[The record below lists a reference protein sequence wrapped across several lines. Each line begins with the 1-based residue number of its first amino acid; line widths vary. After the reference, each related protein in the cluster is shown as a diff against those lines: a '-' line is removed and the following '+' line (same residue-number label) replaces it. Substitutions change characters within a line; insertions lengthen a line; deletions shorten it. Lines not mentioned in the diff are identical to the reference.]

1 MTQLTLR
8 GLTDDED
15 ALVLVDPTGAE
26 HRLPVDDAV
35 IGAVRRARRAYASES
50 PRGDALRPRAIQ
62 AMVRSGLTAEDIAAE
77 TGEDIEHIRRYERPV
92 LDERRHTA
100 QQAGRVLVYPD
111 TDTGSPTPLAEL
123 ALERL
128 GLREVDPESMEW
140 DAWKRQDGTW
150 YVELSFVA
158 GSRRRAAGWTY
169 ARGSVVAQDDEAR
182 WLSDSG
188 PTDSGPIPDFG
199 SGSER
204 RWSASDPLPPA
215 SPRSVSSRDQQ
226 TETGRILE
234 SLRRRRGVAPAPADE
249 PGPSPSGTA
258 VSPADGSPADDASP
272 PAAPVDQDTPHG
284 GSGGLRLVGDAD
296 DRTIDGAHSAP
307 SRPDEAQDASIVALP
322 SSDGDAGAASH
333 DQHRDHHTEPI
344 GTPRSGPPAPE
355 APSASGGSGHTS
367 PDGPSPDESSAQET
381 EAGPGDDHPSL
392 LDDPALSGWDGAA
405 GASEDALSSA
415 SAKVFPATIPSTA
428 DPAGSAGVPER
439 DEEGAAGSSAENA
452 AVQDPTPPDAAKRRR
467 GRASVPSW
475 DEIMFGGRGKD

>member
-15 ALVLVDPTGAE
+15 ALVLVDPTGTE

-35 IGAVRRARRAYASES
+35 IGAVRRARRAHASEA

-77 TGEDIEHIRRYERPV
+77 TGEDVEHIRRYERPV
-92 LDERRHTA
+92 LDERRHIA

-128 GLREVDPESMEW
+128 ELREVDPESMEW

-204 RWSASDPLPPA
+204 RLSAGDPLPPA
-215 SPRSVSSRDQQ
+215 SPRSAPTRDHQ

-234 SLRRRRGVAPAPADE
+234 SLRRRRGVTPAPTDE
-249 PGPSPSGTA
+249 PGRPTGPSAAGP
-258 VSPADGSPADDASP
+258 PAAGPAAGASADDAAP
-272 PAAPVDQDTPHG
+272 PAPPVGSDAPSAAP
-284 GSGGLRLVGDAD
+284 SGLRLVGDAD

-307 SRPDEAQDASIVALP
+307 SSPDEAQDASVVALP
-322 SSDGDAGAASH
+322 STDGDGAGSSH
-333 DQHRDHHTEPI
+333 DQHPDQHTEPI
-344 GTPRSGPPAPE
+344 GTPRFDSPAPDAPQAPSGSDGTAHSGPSTAEAAPQEPA
-355 APSASGGSGHTS
+355 G
-367 PDGPSPDESSAQET
+367 
-381 EAGPGDDHPSL
+381 GPGADHPSL
-392 LDDPALSGWDGAA
+392 LDDPALSGWDSTA
-405 GASEDALSSA
+405 GTAVEESPSA
-415 SAKVFPATIPSTA
+415 SAKVFPGTVPSTG
-428 DPAGSAGVPER
+428 D
-439 DEEGAAGSSAENA
+439 SAETSAEDTA
-452 AVQDPTPPDAAKRRR
+452 AQDSAPPDAAKRRR
-467 GRASVPSW
+467 GRSSVPSW

>member
-8 GLTDDED
+8 GLTDAED

-62 AMVRSGLTAEDIAAE
+62 AMLRSGLTAEDIAAE
-77 TGEDIEHIRRYERPV
+77 TDEDVEHIRRYERPV
-92 LDERRHTA
+92 LDERRHIA

-111 TDTGSPTPLAEL
+111 TDTGSPTPLTRL

-128 GLREVDPESMEW
+128 ELREVDPESMEW

-150 YVELSFVA
+150 YVELSFIA

-169 ARGSVVAQDDEAR
+169 ARGSVIAQDDEAR

-204 RWSASDPLPPA
+204 RWNTGDPLPPA
-215 SPRSVSSRDQQ
+215 SPRGAPTRDHQ

-234 SLRRRRGVAPAPADE
+234 SLRRRRGVAPAAGDE
-249 PGPSPSGTA
+249 PGSSPVA
-258 VSPADGSPADDASP
+258 PPDGMPADDSSP
-272 PAAPVDQDTPHG
+272 PAAPVRPDAPDL

-296 DRTIDGAHSAP
+296 DRSIDGAHSAP
-307 SRPDEAQDASIVALP
+307 SHPDEAQDASIVALP
-322 SSDGDAGAASH
+322 SSDDDGAASPH
-333 DQHRDHHTEPI
+333 GDHPDHHTEPI
-344 GTPRSGPPAPE
+344 GTPRFDPSAPE
-355 APSASGGSGHTS
+355 APRASSGADAAAPTDQTPSDPSS
-367 PDGPSPDESSAQET
+367 PEAA
-381 EAGPGDDHPSL
+381 AGPGADHPSL
-392 LDDPALSGWDGAA
+392 LDDPALSGWDGAE
-405 GASEDALSSA
+405 GTSNDARLSA
-415 SAKVFPATIPSTA
+415 DAKVFPGTVPSTTDSA
-428 DPAGSAGVPER
+428 DVASTPER
-439 DEEGAAGSSAENA
+439 GDSASSEDAPA
-452 AVQDPTPPDAAKRRR
+452 QGPVPPDAAKRRR